1 MPLKKLVKQTEKI
14 EETTEKIE
22 ETGEKI
28 EEKVDD
34 LKQDLK
40 QDNEEIK
47 NVLESLK
54 TILQE
59 SIGVLGVYKDIIRT
73 QRKNNFILFIL
84 IFVLILTL
92 VHNQMEFAV
101 YRENSMHKDEIIKIL
116 GKCTYNSGDNSG
128 D

>member
-1 MPLKKLVKQTEKI
+1 MPLNKLVKKTEKI
-14 EETTEKIE
+14 EEATEKIE
-22 ETGEKI
+22 EKGEKI

-34 LKQDLK
+34 LKQD
-40 QDNEEIK
+40 NEEIK
-47 NVLESLK
+47 NVLGSLK

-92 VHNQMEFAV
+92 IHNQMEFAV

>member
-1 MPLKKLVKQTEKI
+1 MPLNKLVKKTEKI

-28 EEKVDD
+28 ESKIDK
-34 LKQDLK
+34 LMRL
-40 QDNEEIK
+40 
-47 NVLESLK
+47 LE
-54 TILQE
+54 E

-84 IFVLILTL
+84 IFVLLLTL
-92 VHNQMEFAV
+92 IHNQMEFAV

>member
-1 MPLKKLVKQTEKI
+1 MPLNKLVKKTEKI
-14 EETTEKIE
+14 EEATEKIE

-28 EEKVDD
+28 EEKVE
-34 LKQDLK
+34 DLK
-40 QDNEEIK
+40 QDNAEIK
-47 NVLESLK
+47 DILDKLKRILE
-54 TILQE
+54 E

-73 QRKNNFILFIL
+73 QRRNNFILFIL